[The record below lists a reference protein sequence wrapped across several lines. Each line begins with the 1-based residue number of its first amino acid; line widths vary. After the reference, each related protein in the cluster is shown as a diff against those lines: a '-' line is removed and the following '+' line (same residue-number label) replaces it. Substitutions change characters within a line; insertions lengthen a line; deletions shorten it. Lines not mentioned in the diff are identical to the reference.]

1 MPRFSGKTVII
12 TGSSNGIGRSA
23 ALLFAQEGANVTI
36 TGRNSDRLEE
46 TRQILLKS
54 GVPEKNIN
62 SVVADVTTS
71 SGQDQLI
78 NTTLAKFSKIDV
90 LINNAGASIPDA
102 TGATGIDQGIDI
114 YQKTLQLN
122 LQSVIEM
129 TKKVKPHLIE
139 TKGEIVN
146 ISSIAGGS
154 HAVSNFISCFH
165 EPNCFQQPDFIYYS
179 CAKSALDQFTRS
191 SAIDLIKYGIRVN
204 SVSPGVV
211 ATGFIGAAG
220 LDNEAAKKFYKHMA
234 AHKECIPAGV
244 AGQPEDIATIILFL
258 ADRKLSSYIIGQS
271 IVADGGSTLMMAM
284 QFGDAM

>member
-1 MPRFSGKTVII
+1 MPRFCGKTVII

-46 TRQILLKS
+46 TRQLLLKS
-54 GVPEKNIN
+54 GVSEKNIN
-62 SVVADVTTS
+62 SVVADVTTA

-78 NTTLAKFSKIDV
+78 NTTLAKFAKIDI

-154 HAVSNFISCFH
+154 HA
-165 EPNCFQQPDFIYYS
+165 QPDFIYYS

-244 AGQPEDIATIILFL
+244 AGKPEDIANIILFL